1 VTKRVVVLGGS
12 GFVGSRVR
20 ELWAD
25 ALAVVA
31 PSHADLDVCDAGAV
45 RAYLAGSGA
54 RAVLNLAAWAGVDTA
69 EEQRGDTSGQV
80 YALNALFPERLA
92 ETCRALGQH
101 LVHVSTDY
109 VFDGTNAE
117 RPYRESDPTGPAL
130 CWYAETKLRGEQAVL
145 AADAGANVARIE
157 MPFSGREQPRRD
169 FARTILGRL
178 RAGQSISGVVDQHIT
193 PVFLDDA
200 VHALRLL
207 IDAPSAGVVHVAAA
221 DWTTPFRFA
230 QSIARRV
237 DLDSGLIEPEDFAIF
252 AAKRPAQRPQH
263 SWLDV
268 SLFASRFGV
277 NVLRSV
283 EEELD
288 SWCDQ
293 LEALPV

>member
-1 VTKRVVVLGGS
+1 
-12 GFVGSRVR
+12 VR

-25 ALAVVA
+25 WLDVVA
-31 PSHADLDVCDAGAV
+31 PTHATLDVLDAQAV
-45 RAYLAGSGA
+45 RDYLRQSGA
-54 RAVLNLAAWAGVDTA
+54 RSVLNLAAWAGVDTA
-69 EEQRGDTSGQV
+69 EDEVGDENGQV
-80 YALNALFPERLA
+80 HALNARYPERLA
-92 ETCRALGQH
+92 ESCAALGLH

-109 VFDGTNAE
+109 VFDGANAV
-117 RPYRESDPTGPAL
+117 RPYREGDPTGPTQ

-145 AADAGANVARIE
+145 AAGAGAAVARIE

-207 IDAPSAGVVHVAAA
+207 IEQRFAGVVHVAAA
-221 DWTTPFRFA
+221 DSTTPLQFA
-230 QSIARRV
+230 RSIAARL
-237 DLDSGLIEPEDFAIF
+237 DLDADLVQPEQFADFS
-252 AAKRPAQRPQH
+252 AKRPAKRPQH

-268 SLFASRFGV
+268 SLFGRLFGTH
-277 NVLRSV
+277 VLRPV
-283 EEELD
+283 EAELE

-293 LEALPV
+293 LQPVAV